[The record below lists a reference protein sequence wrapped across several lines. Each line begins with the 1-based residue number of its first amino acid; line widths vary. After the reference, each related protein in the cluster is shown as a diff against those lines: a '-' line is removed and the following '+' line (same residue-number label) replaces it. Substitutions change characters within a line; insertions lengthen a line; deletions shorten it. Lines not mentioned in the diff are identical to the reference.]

1 MDEEQI
7 RPEDLGRVLWLGV
20 VGLGYQH
27 VLVRRCC
34 DRRQSSWLLRWW
46 FARGF
51 DNFSTGVDF
60 KGHDFEHFH
69 HGPNYHLRPY
79 DYGSPDDQ

>member
-1 MDEEQI
+1 MTSAWQT
-7 RPEDLGRVLWLGV
+7 RAARLQAAPQRWLVTGAAGF
-20 VGLGYQH
+20 VGSHL
-27 VLVRRCC
+27 C
-34 DRRQSSWLLRWW
+34 DTLLRLDQQVV
-46 FARGF
+46 GF